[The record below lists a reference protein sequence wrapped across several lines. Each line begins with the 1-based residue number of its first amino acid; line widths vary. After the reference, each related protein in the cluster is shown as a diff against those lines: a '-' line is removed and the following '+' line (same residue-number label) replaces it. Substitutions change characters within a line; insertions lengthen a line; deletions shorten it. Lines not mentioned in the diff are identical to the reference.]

1 MKKFMGR
8 HLIVDAYGVG
18 RNILQNKK
26 LLKRMLGDLPLELK
40 MRILKQPAVHEIK
53 SETHS
58 EIGFSGFVILY
69 ESHVSFHTWPEEN
82 FIAIDIFSCKDF
94 NKSVAINFLKKI
106 LGVKKVQFKS
116 IIRG

>member
-18 RNILQNKK
+18 RDILQNKK
-26 LLKRMLGDLPLELK
+26 LLKRMLGDLPKELN

-58 EIGFSGFVILY
+58 NIGFSGFAILY

-82 FIAIDIFSCKDF
+82 FIAIDVYSCNDF
-94 NKSVAINFLKKI
+94 DKNAAVNFIKKI